1 MIAGAEGRVLP
12 NRPSGVLLP
21 GSDSSRAWK
30 ARPIAPGW
38 RWAGCCTGARN
49 SRGSNTPEGLLGST
63 GPAYRR
69 LRLRRPAR
77 YRGRVG
83 DDANGR
89 SARGLPFGTRM
100 GRYSLIRRLAVGG
113 MAELYIA
120 RQGGIEG
127 FEKIVALKRVL
138 PHLAE
143 DAQFVQMF
151 LAEARI
157 AAALDHP
164 NIVHVTDIGEED
176 GEYFFAMEYV
186 HGANLL
192 EVLRRSDVLPLPR
205 ACALTI
211 VAGVAAGL
219 HHAHEQLGPDGR
231 PMGLVH
237 RDVSPSNVMVS
248 HTGAVKLTDF
258 GIVRAAAR
266 TSVTQEGQT
275 KGKAGYMSP
284 EQCCGDRLDRRS
296 DVFALGILL
305 YEATT
310 GVRAFYAPNDF
321 AIMGRTARVDYV
333 PPREI
338 DAEYP
343 VGLARIVARAMA
355 KDPAERYPTA
365 EAMQLELEEL
375 AQAEGMRLSTVDL
388 ARHMKELFGSPAH
401 PHTDLGALP
410 APLPA
415 AAPVPAAVPAP
426 AVARLPWVLV
436 GAGLTAVV
444 AGAIALWPRPE
455 SAASE
460 PKASEAALGAVVE
473 PVGADA
479 EAGVQPAVAVEPT
492 LEPTPAGGAPP
503 QLHAG
508 SSAPTAPAEPL
519 AAEAE
524 PSTAAAVPTEAVRSD
539 PTRSSRRSKK
549 KRRAPEADASAI
561 DRNALYPP
569 GTRP

>member
-1 MIAGAEGRVLP
+1 
-12 NRPSGVLLP
+12 
-21 GSDSSRAWK
+21 
-30 ARPIAPGW
+30 
-38 RWAGCCTGARN
+38 
-49 SRGSNTPEGLLGST
+49 
-63 GPAYRR
+63 
-69 LRLRRPAR
+69 
-77 YRGRVG
+77 
-83 DDANGR
+83 
-89 SARGLPFGTRM
+89 M

-120 RQGGIEG
+120 RQVGIEG

-143 DAQFVQMF
+143 DAQFVRMF
-151 LAEARI
+151 LDEARI
-157 AAALDHP
+157 AASLDHP

-231 PMGLVH
+231 PLGLVH
-237 RDVSPSNVMVS
+237 RDVSPSNVMLS
-248 HTGAVKLTDF
+248 YTGAVKLTDF

-284 EQCCGDRLDRRS
+284 EQCCGERLDRRS

-333 PPREI
+333 APQEI

-343 VGLARIVARAMA
+343 AGLARIVARAMA
-355 KDPAERYPTA
+355 REPADRYPTA

-410 APLPA
+410 APVPA
-415 AAPVPAAVPAP
+415 AAPEPAPAP

-436 GAGLTAVV
+436 GAGLTAAV
-444 AGAIALWPRPE
+444 AGAIALWPRPD

-460 PKASEAALGAVVE
+460 PAARAPVE
-473 PVGADA
+473 
-479 EAGVQPAVAVEPT
+479 PAVAASAPELVPTASEVEPPE
-492 LEPTPAGGAPP
+492 LRADPP
-503 QLHAG
+503 PP
-508 SSAPTAPAEPL
+508 APTEPL
-519 AAEAE
+519 DAEAEAE
-524 PSTAAAVPTEAVRSD
+524 PADAVRAD
-539 PTRSSRRSKK
+539 PPRSSRRSKK
-549 KRRAPEADASAI
+549 RRRAAEAEAPSI

-569 GTRP
+569 GMRP

>member
-1 MIAGAEGRVLP
+1 
-12 NRPSGVLLP
+12 
-21 GSDSSRAWK
+21 
-30 ARPIAPGW
+30 
-38 RWAGCCTGARN
+38 
-49 SRGSNTPEGLLGST
+49 
-63 GPAYRR
+63 
-69 LRLRRPAR
+69 
-77 YRGRVG
+77 
-83 DDANGR
+83 
-89 SARGLPFGTRM
+89 M

-138 PHLAE
+138 PHLGE

-219 HHAHEQLGPDGR
+219 HYAHEQLGPDGR

-237 RDVSPSNVMVS
+237 RDVSPSNVMIS
-248 HTGAVKLTDF
+248 YTGAVKLTDF

-305 YEATT
+305 YEATL

-343 VGLARIVARAMA
+343 EGLARIVARAMA
-355 KDPAERYPTA
+355 KEPTERYPTA
-365 EAMQLELEEL
+365 EAMQLEIEEL

-410 APLPA
+410 APVPT
-415 AAPVPAAVPAP
+415 AAPVPVPVPVPAV

-444 AGAIALWPRPE
+444 AGAIALWPRPD
-455 SAASE
+455 SAAGE
-460 PKASEAALGAVVE
+460 PKASETAAVVE
-473 PVGADA
+473 REGA
-479 EAGVQPAVAVEPT
+479 EAEPGVVEAAGAEAEAERGEVPPELAGEPT
-492 LEPTPAGGAPP
+492 AVPTRAGDAPSQP
-503 QLHAG
+503 HAG
-508 SSAPTAPAEPL
+508 SSTPADRDEPI
-519 AAEAE
+519 AEAE
-524 PSTAAAVPTEAVRSD
+524 PVAAVPAEAVRSE
-539 PTRSSRRSKK
+539 PSRSSRRSKK
-549 KRRAPEADASAI
+549 KRRETEASAI